1 MKNSKN
7 LWAAVILIG
16 LFVFIGVSVNY
27 HYSTEETVTDEQA
40 VLDRAYQDVV
50 AEENSDDIST
60 MDIIIKIFD
69 GNDELIDSRVLKP
82 EELPDEEFS
91 SLMNQSSLIAEY
103 NNSYIYKIKE

>member
-1 MKNSKN
+1 MNN
-7 LWAAVILIG
+7 INNIWVAAILIG

-40 VLDRAYQDVV
+40 VLNRAYQDVV
-50 AEENSDDIST
+50 AEEDVDDLST
-60 MDIIIKIFD
+60 MDVIIKVFD
-69 GNDELIDSRVLKP
+69 VNHELIDSRVLKP
-82 EELPDEEFS
+82 EELPDQEFS